1 MSVLPIISKAYERVM
16 HNQLYDYF
24 NDIFKI
30 FLAAFC
36 KGFGCQST
44 LLRLLEDWKKALRA
58 GPEAID
64 LLSSYLS
71 DRVQPV
77 RLGSHTSTLEK
88 ILKGVPQVS
97 ILGPLLFNV
106 FLNDVFY
113 FINQGFI
120 YSNADDN
127 TLSFIRAN
135 TDVLKKSMCLDPH
148 LN

>member
-1 MSVLPIISKAYERVM
+1 M
-16 HNQLYDYF
+16 HNQLPDYF
-24 NDIFKI
+24 NIFKL

-36 KGFGCQST
+36 KGFWCQST
-44 LLRLLEDWKKALRA
+44 LLRLLKDWKKALRA
-58 GPEAID
+58 GPEAFD

-120 YSNADDN
+120 YSYADDN

-135 TDVLKKSMCLDPH
+135 TDVLKKVFVS
-148 LN
+148 